1 MSVRLRLARTGRK
14 NRPYYRFAAFDART
28 RRDGSPIE
36 YLGHYDPL
44 VADFEKG
51 VVLDVDR
58 CRHWISKGAKC
69 TQTVAS
75 FLRRK
80 GVELP
85 RNILKNGNRTKGKPK
100 GAKALA
106 KAKPA
111 AKAKSKKPAS
121 PKPAG
126 A

>member
-1 MSVRLRLARTGRK
+1 MAVRLRMARTGRK
-14 NRPYYRFAAFDART
+14 NRPFFRLGAFDSRT

-51 VVLDVDR
+51 VVIDVDR
-58 CRHWISKGAKC
+58 ARHWISKGAKC
-69 TQTVAS
+69 TETVAS

-85 RNILKNGNRTKGKPK
+85 RNILKNGNRSKGKAK
-100 GAKALA
+100 GAKA
-106 KAKPA
+106 A
-111 AKAKSKKPAS
+111 AKAKAAKT
-121 PKPAG
+121 G